1 MKCNALLKR
10 KFISIFDS
18 LNGRL
23 KIKRGPGDYR
33 ATNLEHGNDLPQI
46 FKMKELTKLIDGT
59 KSVRRKV
66 NQLNDRLS
74 NEDSKVNSF
83 CCPPGGIIV
92 VDVCSKVYCTGHF

>member
-33 ATNLEHGNDLPQI
+33 ATDLEHGNDLPQI
-46 FKMKELTKLIDGT
+46 FRDERTNEINRWYEISKEE
-59 KSVRRKV
+59 SQSAERSAE
-66 NQLNDRLS
+66 Q
-74 NEDSKVNSF
+74 
-83 CCPPGGIIV
+83 
-92 VDVCSKVYCTGHF
+92 